1 MELLPFARGHC
12 LECNFLKMI
21 VRALSYFQ
29 GKVSRI
35 TLSISIRNNEAQISA
50 FLFSLLLQTDQQQ
63 RHCRSRNPDRCAIG
77 SSSRPRSTPLE
88 KQLERGKREIYT
100 YIYIYSEEQ
109 RKRTRMEASH
119 CHEHQSPSLLLFFV
133 QHYYHSSRK
142 AKERIGYAYTL
153 FETSSSSSCT
163 FHTFQR

>member
-1 MELLPFARGHC
+1 
-12 LECNFLKMI
+12 MI

-29 GKVSRI
+29 GEVSRI

-50 FLFSLLLQTDQQQ
+50 FLFSLFLQTDQQQ

-100 YIYIYSEEQ
+100 YIYIYIQRSRGNAREWKLRTAMSISHQ
-109 RKRTRMEASH
+109 ACCCSSFNIIITRRGKRKRGLDMRIRCSKPHRHRPA
-119 CHEHQSPSLLLFFV
+119 PSTPFNDDDRSAGLSVF
-133 QHYYHSSRK
+133 
-142 AKERIGYAYTL
+142 
-153 FETSSSSSCT
+153 
-163 FHTFQR
+163 